1 MTRLLRGL
9 ALLALATTL
18 PACGGGDDDGPAAD
32 ASVSPDATRD
42 SGGSNPDAA
51 RDSGS
56 TLIDATVTAPPVISR
71 VTWTPAA
78 GCVAGTSSNFT
89 IAITVTDADTAAGS
103 LIYSGS
109 AAGCSGSVTT
119 NPGTLNC
126 PNLAPYT
133 GSVTVRDPQGN
144 MDTQGI
150 IISPCTAG
158 AAP

>member
-1 MTRLLRGL
+1 MKRLVCGL
-9 ALLALATTL
+9 TLLALVTTL
-18 PACGGGDDDGPAAD
+18 SACGGDDDDGPAAD
-32 ASVSPDATRD
+32 ASVSADATRD
-42 SGGSNPDAA
+42 SGSSSPDAA

-56 TLIDATVTAPPVISR
+56 STVDAAVTAAPVISR

-103 LIYSGS
+103 LTYSGS
-109 AAGCSGSVTT
+109 VAGCGGSVTS

-144 MDTQGI
+144 MDSQGI

>member
-1 MTRLLRGL
+1 MKRLISALS
-9 ALLALATTL
+9 LLALATTL
-18 PACGGGDDDGPAAD
+18 SACGGDDDDGPAVD
-32 ASVSPDATRD
+32 ASV
-42 SGGSNPDAA
+42 GPDAA

-56 TLIDATVTAPPVISR
+56 SSPDAARDSGSAIDATVTAPPVISR

-89 IAITVTDADTAAGS
+89 IAITVTDADTPAGS
-103 LIYSGS
+103 LIYTGS
-109 AAGCSGSVTT
+109 AGGCSGSVTS

-126 PNLAPYT
+126 PNLSPYT